1 MLFGIGLVLFVIVCI
16 FLCLLILIQSDKG
29 GGISGAL
36 GGGFSSATN
45 LLGSQD
51 TANILTR
58 ATAISAGIFLGLC
71 LLMSMFLSHPSS
83 VQVKSA
89 LKERAEK
96 QNNYSPASALQ
107 GQQGLPMGNPGA
119 AAGTEVP
126 PVGLPAPQ
134 GLPVPQGA
142 APQTAPGQAPAA
154 APEAVPKV
162 PAPSKGNR

>member
-1 MLFGIGLVLFVIVCI
+1 MLFGIGLVIFVIVCV

-58 ATAISAGIFLGLC
+58 ATAISAGIYLGLC
-71 LLMSMFLSHPSS
+71 LILSIFLSHPSGA
-83 VQVKSA
+83 QVKSA

-96 QNNYSPASALQ
+96 QGNYSPASALQ
-107 GQQGLPMGNPGA
+107 GQQGLPMGNPGGG
-119 AAGTEVP
+119 GTALP
-126 PVGLPAPQ
+126 PAGLPAPQ
-134 GLPVPQGA
+134 GVPAPQGRGA
-142 APQTAPGQAPAA
+142 AGRTPAQAPLT
-154 APEAVPKV
+154 VPKV
-162 PAPSKGNR
+162 PAPSKGNK